1 MSTRTASV
9 DSLKDAESAE
19 SRPASLPVTRDLTL
33 AYALSLV
40 IALIMTVAA
49 VVGLLYQTRIYP
61 ADETLYS
68 WVATDVINL
77 IVGLP
82 LLLGSMWLARRGK
95 LIGLLCWPGALL
107 YVLYINTTRAIGVP
121 FSVLFLPYLILVAL
135 SECTTIGLVAS
146 IDGEAVRR
154 RLTGAVPERLAG
166 GILAG
171 LAILWGLNTIGQ
183 IVTALTD
190 QMPVGAPEVSHW
202 IADLT
207 TLCPAWVIGGFLLW
221 RRQALGYVAGA
232 GSLLLGSILFI
243 AIIPVIVIQAFYTAS
258 PIDVGGI
265 AMMLVMGLVCFIP
278 FWLFA
283 RGIAR
288 S

>member
-9 DSLKDAESAE
+9 DSPKDAESAE
-19 SRPASLPVTRDLTL
+19 SRPASLPVTRDLAL

-40 IALIMTVAA
+40 IALIMTIAA

-68 WVATDVINL
+68 WVATDVLNL

-107 YVLYINTTRAIGVP
+107 YVLYINTTHAIGAP
-121 FSVLFLPYLILVAL
+121 FGVLFLPYLILVAL
-135 SECTTIGLVAS
+135 SAYTTIGLVAS
-146 IDGEAVRR
+146 IDGESVRR

-171 LAILWGLNTIGQ
+171 LAILWGLNAIGQ
-183 IVTALTD
+183 IVTALTG
-190 QMPVGAPEVSHW
+190 QTPVGAPEISHW

-207 TLCPAWVIGGFLLW
+207 TLCPAWVIGGLLLW

-243 AIIPVIVIQAFYTAS
+243 GIIPVIVIQALYTAS

-283 RGIAR
+283 RGIVR